1 MSLSLFNVTYC
12 LEISGDSIYLKREVR
27 CFPLFS
33 LLRFHWGK
41 LSYMQIIERGQMIS
55 EKVAFL
61 KGTSSISVMLEA
73 PICVNC
79 ADLSMENCTVL
90 PFKVWNANLGFT
102 VFELEGCIL
111 HGILFNFPVKKGIW
125 DTTAYSQLSTK
136 INCNSTEP
144 VTDVCG
150 DVVIFSI
157 EPDISSLD
165 KIAASLARHLRISGV
180 LFRW

>member
-1 MSLSLFNVTYC
+1 
-12 LEISGDSIYLKREVR
+12 
-27 CFPLFS
+27 
-33 LLRFHWGK
+33 
-41 LSYMQIIERGQMIS
+41 MQIIERREIIS

-61 KGTSSISVMLEA
+61 KGTSSISVMSEA

-79 ADLSMENCTVL
+79 TDLSMENCAVL

-125 DTTAYSQLSTK
+125 NTTAYSQLSTK

-157 EPDISSLD
+157 
-165 KIAASLARHLRISGV
+165 
-180 LFRW
+180 